1 MNFILSLLGGS
12 SVQIYIYLAVLFAGF
27 SGGFYVEHLRFAD
40 FQDGVKIV
48 AEKQIAENKAKEKEQ
63 ELINRGVTDA
73 YNANLSNIHNFYH
86 GMLNDTS
93 SGAMSTNG
101 TATITINGETHN
113 LLLVAE
119 QCADTTTQLISLQD
133 WINQQAGLDDARPV
147 K

>member
-27 SGGFYVEHLRFAD
+27 SSGFYVEHLRFVD

-73 YNANLSNIHNFYH
+73 YNANLSNVHNFYNR
-86 GMLNDTS
+86 MLDTN

-119 QCADTTTQLISLQD
+119 QCADTTTQLIALQG
-133 WINQQAGLDDARPV
+133 WINQQAGLDA

>member
-1 MNFILSLLGGS
+1 MSFLLNLLGGLS
-12 SVQIYIYLAVLFAGF
+12 GQTYIYLVLVLGSF
-27 SGGFYVEHLRFAD
+27 SSGFYIEHIRFVD
-40 FQDGVKIV
+40 FQDKVKIV
-48 AEKQIAENKAKEKEQ
+48 AKQQIAENKAKLKEQ

-73 YNANLSNIHNFYH
+73 YNANVSNIHNFYH
-86 GMLNDTS
+86 RMLDTN

-101 TATITINGETHN
+101 TAAITINGETHN

>member
-27 SGGFYVEHLRFAD
+27 SGGFYVEHLRFVD

-73 YNANLSNIHNFYH
+73 YNANVSNIHNFYH
-86 GMLNDTS
+86 RMLNDTN
-93 SGAMSTNG
+93 SGAMSSVPN
-101 TATITINGETHN
+101 ATITINGTTIN
-113 LLLVAE
+113 TLDFAE
-119 QCADTTTQLISLQD
+119 QCATTTQQLESTQD
-133 WINQQAGLDDARPV
+133 WIRTQIGLDSA
-147 K
+147 KQL

>member
-27 SGGFYVEHLRFAD
+27 SGGFYVEHLRFVD

-73 YNANLSNIHNFYH
+73 YNANLSNVHNFYNR
-86 GMLNDTS
+86 MLDTN

-101 TATITINGETHN
+101 TAAITINGETHN

-119 QCADTTTQLISLQD
+119 QCADTTTQLIALQG
-133 WINQQAGLDDARPV
+133 WINQQAGLDA

>member
-27 SGGFYVEHLRFAD
+27 SSGFYVEHLRFVD

-73 YNANLSNIHNFYH
+73 YNANLSNVHNFYNR
-86 GMLNDTS
+86 MLDTS

-101 TATITINGETHN
+101 TATITINGEAHN

-119 QCADTTTQLISLQD
+119 QCANTTTQLIALQG
-133 WINQQAGLDDARPV
+133 WINQEAGLDA

>member
-27 SGGFYVEHLRFAD
+27 SSGFYVEHLRFVD
-40 FQDGVKIV
+40 FQDGVNIV
-48 AEKQIAENKAKEKEQ
+48 AEKQISENKAKEKEQ

-73 YNANLSNIHNFYH
+73 YNANLSNVHNFYH
-86 GMLNDTS
+86 RMLDTN

-119 QCADTTTQLISLQD
+119 QCANTTTQLIALQG
-133 WINQQAGLDDARPV
+133 WINEQAGLDA

>member
-27 SGGFYVEHLRFAD
+27 SSGFYVEHLRFVD

-73 YNANLSNIHNFYH
+73 YNANLSNVHNFYH
-86 GMLNDTS
+86 GMLNNTS

-101 TATITINGETHN
+101 TATITINGEAHN

-119 QCADTTTQLISLQD
+119 QCADTTTQ
-133 WINQQAGLDDARPV
+133 
-147 K
+147 

>member
-27 SGGFYVEHLRFAD
+27 SGGFYVEHLRFVD
-40 FQDGVKIV
+40 FQDEVKIV

-73 YNANLSNIHNFYH
+73 YNANVSNIHNFYNR
-86 GMLNDTS
+86 MLDTN

-101 TATITINGETHN
+101 TAAITINGETHN